1 MTSICKPSNFGADP
15 VNIKWNVVRGDT
27 AKLRVEFLEED
38 EKTFVDTN
46 GWIFEA
52 TAFNPKTESFDD
64 LEISA
69 YSGYVEVLADPDIT
83 EFWGTGILSKVAEL
97 SFDLQVTISNDVWT
111 PIVGTI
117 SVIGDVTGAR
127 L

>member
-15 VNIKWNVVRGDT
+15 INIKWDVVRGDT

-38 EKTFVDTN
+38 EVTFVDTD
-46 GWIFEA
+46 GWQFEA
-52 TAFNPKTESFDD
+52 TAFNPKTNSFDE
-64 LEISA
+64 LEIST
-69 YSGYVEVLADPDIT
+69 YSGYIEILAEPEVT
-83 EFWGTGILSKVAEL
+83 ELWGTGILSRVAEL
-97 SFDLQVTISNDVWT
+97 SFDLQVTIVDEVWT

-117 SVIGDVTGAR
+117 SVIGDVTGGS